1 MTPAIEGSK
10 SNIAAPYGGW
20 VAHNLYIATVAMHE
34 DNVFHQV
41 LIYVNEHGKPYAIT
55 PSYEREVTPLSS
67 YYIVRDITLRGELRD
82 IPAFSFGS
90 PPLQPHAYYAA
101 KITPPKGKGGAS
113 LGIVFTGFLNGKNG
127 QPGGYGIAIIP
138 SQNMTSYPYRDCQVS
153 LLYAISDEKALKQPR

>member
-10 SNIAAPYGGW
+10 SHIQAPHGGW

-41 LIYVNEHGKPYAIT
+41 LIYVNEYGKPYAIT

-67 YYIVRDITLRGELRD
+67 YYIVREVTLRGELRD

-90 PPLQPHAYYAA
+90 PLLQPHTYYAA
-101 KITPPKGKGGAS
+101 KITPPKGKGGSS
-113 LGIVFTGFLNGKNG
+113 LGIVFTGFLNGRNG
-127 QPGGYGIAIIP
+127 QPGGYGIAIIT
-138 SQNMTSYPYRDCQVS
+138 SQNMAAYKYQACQVD
-153 LLYAISDEKALKQPR
+153 LLYAICDEDSLTRKN